1 MSFLRCRLPLSEKW
15 CVATIRKM
23 WLNVLAKL
31 GIIFDKKEGLLMF
44 MLYSFV

>member
-1 MSFLRCRLPLSEKW
+1 
-15 CVATIRKM
+15 M

-44 MLYSFV
+44 MSYSFVYKRKYPTLRRVGYLSQ